1 MKRCLVRMD
10 LGTRAKIKIVAG
22 ICALNRFSFAARLVS
37 KITTTDLFLDRNSF
51 LTVYFFASTIALME
65 DNKLKKVIEWTKE
78 QLQKDVTVSKELH
91 GDRSDVFKVS
101 TPDGDYFLKVG
112 DGLANEYE
120 RLLWLKDKLPAPK
133 VIAFESID
141 GNDILLL
148 SEMKGKNLKVLSK
161 EWAAE
166 KVVTKIA
173 EAIRVF
179 HNVDAAGCPFG
190 VAKDGDV
197 LIHGDASLPNFIFEG
212 DNLSGYIDLG
222 DMAIGN
228 KETDFAAAI
237 WSLQFNLG
245 KGYGKMFLEKYGMRG
260 VTEEGVERLR
270 LKYEDM
276 QDEWGLL

>member
-1 MKRCLVRMD
+1 MD
-10 LGTRAKIKIVAG
+10 LYAEQIIDLSKNP
-22 ICALNRFSFAARLVS
+22 LNRGALANASFTHSGVNTTCGDHVRLYVLV
-37 KITTTDLFLDRNSF
+37 KGG
-51 LTVYFFASTIALME
+51 
-65 DNKLKKVIEWTKE
+65 KVKE
-78 QLQKDVTVSKELH
+78 AMWE
-91 GDRSDVFKVS
+91 
-101 TPDGDYFLKVG
+101 G
-112 DGLANEYE
+112 DGCAIS
-120 RLLWLKDKLPAPK
+120 
-133 VIAFESID
+133 IAAVSVLTE
-141 GNDILLL
+141 
-148 SEMKGKNLKVLSK
+148 EMKGKNLKVLSK